1 MYYIPSKLIR
11 NSIILKI
18 SLDNWFCAQFNELG
32 NLILNNHFQMYE
44 EFLKFTVLFSNSHIS
59 QSTIRK
65 YRQLVRFCSINQL
78 HIYLFK
84 VNNIKARIMCDKSI
98 LKTLQ
103 RYHWRHAGTFIV
115 AFKQTSRIILVFLLL
130 TLDKKMPAVY
140 RVLGY
145 WAFFVRTKQCFRF
158 YLFKIR

>member
-98 LKTLQ
+98 LKTLE
-103 RYHWRHAGTFIV
+103 RFHWRHAGTFIV

-130 TLDKKMPAVY
+130 SLDKKMPAVY
-140 RVLGY
+140 RAFRLLNILCENKTMFQVLP
-145 WAFFVRTKQCFRF
+145 
-158 YLFKIR
+158 I

>member
-98 LKTLQ
+98 LKTLE
-103 RYHWRHAGTFIV
+103 RFHWRHAGTFIV

-130 TLDKKMPAVY
+130 SLDKKMPAVY
-140 RVLGY
+140 RAFRLLSILCENKTMFQVLP
-145 WAFFVRTKQCFRF
+145 
-158 YLFKIR
+158 I

>member
-98 LKTLQ
+98 LKTLE
-103 RYHWRHAGTFIV
+103 RFHWRHAGTSIV

-130 TLDKKMPAVY
+130 SLDKKMPAVY
-140 RVLGY
+140 RAFRLLSILSENKTMFQVLP
-145 WAFFVRTKQCFRF
+145 
-158 YLFKIR
+158 I